1 MYIIKW
7 SKEKVW
13 EKCKHLSVQV
23 IIVLRATH
31 NKRKGK
37 KFWNPIKIGII
48 LKNIPYENFSYFKN

>member
-37 KFWNPIKIGII
+37 KFWNPIKS
-48 LKNIPYENFSYFKN
+48 NRYNFKKYSLWEFFLF